1 MKTIKYLF
9 LGALISFTT
18 SCGNDWLDLEPS
30 TKVPSASAIK
40 SLSDVEYSLNGIY
53 NEVRKSDYYSGRMMY
68 YGDVTGDDAQAIKS
82 GKRTFS
88 YYQLD
93 YTKDSGPSSHWS
105 YAYKIIQN
113 CNIILSQIDKLPI
126 DEDEKNKFNDLKGQ
140 TLALRGFALFDLTRF
155 FGYPYAKDNGASLG
169 ASIVKKVSNTENKP
183 SRSTVAEC
191 YKEIIVDLK
200 DASELLS
207 EKFNKGKI
215 NKWASMA
222 LLSRAYLYIEDNQH
236 ALETAEATILGAEKS
251 KYRLWENS
259 EYATA
264 WGQDFA
270 ASSPGEVLFELVNL
284 TVDGVGKES
293 VAYLCWQAGYD
304 DYCLTSSFYQL
315 MQQDTDD
322 VRRNVYTVNSGT
334 KRAYI
339 NKFKTQAGKAVE
351 DANIPVLR
359 LSEVYL
365 IAAEAAV
372 KFGKNDKAV
381 YYLDAIVN
389 RANPEKTVVGETIT
403 LDDVLLERRKE
414 LFGEGH
420 RMFDAIRNH
429 KRIERTESTVKYPE
443 ISSTEHISMAK
454 DGSQSF
460 DWNYFRVVLP
470 IPKAEMNSN
479 PNMIQNPEYG
489 E

>member
-1 MKTIKYLF
+1 MKAIKYIL
-9 LGALISFTT
+9 LGTLLSVAA
-18 SCGNDWLDLEPS
+18 SCGNDWLDVEPS

-40 SLSDVEYSLNGIY
+40 TLSDVEYSLNGIY
-53 NEVRKSDYYSGRMMY
+53 NEVRKSDYYSGRMIY

-113 CNIILSQIDKLPI
+113 CNIILSQIDKLTI
-126 DEDEKNKFNDLKGQ
+126 NDDETSQFNDLKGQ

-169 ASIVKKVSNTENKP
+169 ASIVKEVSNTENKP

-191 YKEIIVDLK
+191 YKEIIADLK
-200 DASELLS
+200 GASDLLS

-215 NKWASMA
+215 NKWAGMT
-222 LLSRAYLYIEDNQH
+222 LLSRAYLYMEDNKN
-236 ALETAEATILGAEKS
+236 ALETAEAAIVGAEKN
-251 KYRLWENS
+251 KYKLWKNN

-270 ASSPGEVLFELVNL
+270 AGAPGEVLFELVNL

-293 VAYLCWQAGYD
+293 VAYLCWQGGYD
-304 DYCLTSSFYQL
+304 DYCLTSSFYEL
-315 MQQDTDD
+315 MQQDKDD
-322 VRRNVYTVNSGT
+322 VRRNSYTVVSKT

-339 NKFKTQAGKAVE
+339 NKFKSQAGKAVE

-372 KFGKNDKAV
+372 KLGQNDKAV
-381 YYLDAIVN
+381 YYLDAIVK
-389 RANPEKTVVGETIT
+389 RANPTKTVVGKTIT

-443 ISSTEHISMAK
+443 IADTEHISMSK

-460 DWNYFRVVLP
+460 DWSYFRVVLP
-470 IPKAEMNSN
+470 IPKAEINSN
-479 PNMIQNPEYG
+479 PNMKQNPEYG